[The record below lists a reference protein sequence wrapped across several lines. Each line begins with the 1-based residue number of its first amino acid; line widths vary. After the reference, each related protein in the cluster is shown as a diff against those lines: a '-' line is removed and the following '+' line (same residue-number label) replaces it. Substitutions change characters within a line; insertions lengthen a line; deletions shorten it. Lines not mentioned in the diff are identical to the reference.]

1 MPTFPIRLREGG
13 QGFASS
19 LGTLLF
25 SCRFEWHLV
34 PPMADPADTAAQ
46 QAAQQQLES
55 KRIELAAQLTA
66 HLDNGVLQKCRDVL
80 IFRISEE

>member
-1 MPTFPIRLREGG
+1 MGRV
-13 QGFASS
+13 FASS

-66 HLDNGVLQKCRDVL
+66 HLDNGVLHDTTIFHKPCRDL
-80 IFRISEE
+80 QNLLS